1 MSSTPTS
8 VAPLDGVIRYP
19 HGVLITFVRS
29 TLKAK
34 QEHHSALRKA
44 ADEKRDED
52 ETEEQSN
59 ILQDIDRLVF
69 NLDSA
74 RWKADLEEV
83 NPQNVWN
90 AGALRHFADSS
101 ASERALFGM
110 EVGKHKVEWVSE
122 GKKNRSI
129 Y

>member
-1 MSSTPTS
+1 M
-8 VAPLDGVIRYP
+8 
-19 HGVLITFVRS
+19 RS

-83 NPQNVWN
+83 NPHKVWN
-90 AGALRHFADSS
+90 AGALRHFAD
-101 ASERALFGM
+101 ANGAERAIFGM
-110 EVGKHKVEWVSE
+110 KVGQHKVKCVRK
-122 GKKNRSI
+122 GGI
-129 Y
+129 T

>member
-1 MSSTPTS
+1 M
-8 VAPLDGVIRYP
+8 
-19 HGVLITFVRS
+19 RS
-29 TLKAK
+29 ILKAK
-34 QEHHSALRKA
+34 EEHHSALRKA

-83 NPQNVWN
+83 NPHKVWN

-101 ASERALFGM
+101 GSERALFAM